1 MESVNRDFKEF
12 LELFTENGVEYLIIG
27 GYALAFH
34 GVPRFTGDIDIF
46 INRSRENANRIL
58 ECLDE
63 FGFAQIG
70 LQLADFTEADQVVEL
85 GYPPVRIDIITS
97 IDGVTWEDA
106 WNNRVQAAYGD
117 VPVQFISREDFIKNK
132 LATGKKQDLADLE
145 ALGVDLPARAVK

>member
-97 IDGVTWEDA
+97 IDGVTWDDA

-117 VPVQFISREDFIKNK
+117 VPVLFISREDFIKNK

-145 ALGVDLPARAVK
+145 ALGVDLPA

>member
-46 INRSRENANRIL
+46 ISRSRENAYRVL
-58 ECLDE
+58 KCLDK

-106 WNNRVQAAYGD
+106 WSRRVKAGYGD
-117 VPVQFISREDFIKNK
+117 VPVQFISKEDFITNK
-132 LATGKKQDLADLE
+132 LASGKKQDLADLE
-145 ALGVDLPARAVK
+145 ALGVEIST